1 MEAKPGH
8 HASVTQTVSQR
19 LVVVKHSLNFT
30 GSKLV
35 LIDTPG
41 LNESI
46 QRDLDHMR
54 GLYQTL
60 QSVDGISA
68 IVLVIPYNFKTDIQ
82 WTNTVR
88 YFRDAFMPLFTKGH
102 VCVVLT
108 HMSEDDYEKAQETY
122 GLGFEGVSRSTL
134 DEVNRILS
142 MLITYL
148 FT

>member
-1 MEAKPGH
+1 MVFISLCFLYWLHRPQLLSGTLLAARDFGDSDQIFVEAKPGH
-8 HASVTQTVSQR
+8 HAVTQTVSQR

-60 QSVDGISA
+60 QRVDGISA
-68 IVLVIPYNFKTDIQ
+68 IVLHTD
-82 WTNTVR
+82 
-88 YFRDAFMPLFTKGH
+88 
-102 VCVVLT
+102 
-108 HMSEDDYEKAQETY
+108 
-122 GLGFEGVSRSTL
+122 
-134 DEVNRILS
+134 
-142 MLITYL
+142 
-148 FT
+148 